1 MVRGLYHEINAF
13 IEGRT
18 DDKLITTSGSDVYK
32 DVEILLNDVEC
43 DFSPWKGDRVR
54 LYIIREDPPRVY
66 KIQPWEDLRIETGQI
81 TMLTKSFGVVNEEI
95 VFYPEQSD
103 LGIDWEAKVGDEVK
117 FVAIEGEY
125 DIGKTKYEWR
135 CENIKKFVEN
145 EENEKDVKLWFGDE
159 TDGTEHGSAVN
170 NIDTDTEILQD
181 EPNIM
186 CIASKKKLDEL
197 VPRALSYKNYKK
209 RFHALIFLEEIE
221 MKASFKKY
229 KSREVWI
236 EPERKKRFSI
246 MCSKIK
252 ELRPSISIG
261 DKIEVRN
268 SKKSMR
274 YYRGIVERVRE
285 DRFILKFKQDF
296 EEDYILGDTYGAQFF
311 YSRTIYQRKHAAID
325 YAKRKLSESFL
336 FPTEL
341 TLANNLQLNAELKDD
356 KLMIADNEVPWF
368 KDNLNTEQKFAV
380 ASALR
385 AECRPYPFIVYG
397 PPGTGKTSTLIEII
411 LQVYTHL
418 TDCKILVATQS
429 NNAANLVASR
439 LIAQHP
445 ETATNMLRLVS
456 NAVLDR
462 KILPKDLYKVS
473 ASVMNAN
480 IEEDNTHDDYD
491 DIPADIRRNCN
502 LEYLKKFKI
511 IVGTCVG
518 LGVMFGSEY
527 SNGYFSHVLIDEAAQ
542 CNECEALIPISFVN
556 LEHGQV
562 IMAGDPLQLP
572 PITLSNHAK
581 HYDLVRSMLERYIN
595 TYKTMDGV
603 VPGEDNNGYDHRL
616 VTKLRR
622 NYRALPS
629 IMKFYN
635 KQFYDSLLIATL
647 CGDSSPEAMKL
658 RDLTRILP
666 KRTDSEDKN
675 PFGYCFINVEGRN
688 ERMENKKS
696 WENKEEVAIIK
707 AFIPKLLDRRID
719 QEDIGVI
726 TPYHAQVMALRKEL
740 KHMKRITVGTVEE
753 FQGEEKKVIIISA
766 VKTSGKEKALQFIY
780 CPKRLNTA
788 LSRARMLVVI
798 FGKVNLLEADPNW
811 ADLISYC
818 KEHESYI
825 DGKDIIQIL

>member
-1 MVRGLYHEINAF
+1 MARRLYHEINAF

-18 DDKLITTSGSDVYK
+18 DDKLITTSNSDVYK
-32 DVEILLNDVEC
+32 DHEISLNDVEC

-54 LYIIREDPPRVY
+54 LCIIRENPPRVY

-81 TMLTKSFGVVNEEI
+81 TMLTKSFGVINEEI
-95 VFYPEQSD
+95 VFYPEQND
-103 LGIDWEAKVGDEVK
+103 LGIDWEAKLGDEVK

-135 CENIKKFVEN
+135 CENIKFFVEN

-159 TDGTEHGSAVN
+159 TVGTEHSSVVN

-181 EPNIM
+181 EPNM
-186 CIASKKKLDEL
+186 QFEGYRNKEPNEEYYDLPCGLFDVLMSK
-197 VPRALSYKNYKK
+197 N
-209 RFHALIFLEEIE
+209 
-221 MKASFKKY
+221 
-229 KSREVWI
+229 
-236 EPERKKRFSI
+236 
-246 MCSKIK
+246 
-252 ELRPSISIG
+252 ELRPPISIG

-268 SKKSMR
+268 SKNSR
-274 YYRGIVERVRE
+274 RFYRGIVERIRE

-296 EEDYILGDTYGAQFF
+296 EADYILGDTYEAQFF
-311 YSRTIYQRKHAAID
+311 YSRTVYMRKHAAID

-341 TLANNLQLNAELKDD
+341 TVKDLQLNAELKDD
-356 KLMIADNEVPWF
+356 KLMIADNEVKWF
-368 KDNLNTEQKFAV
+368 KENLNTEQKFAV

-411 LQVYTHL
+411 LQVYTHV

-429 NNAANLVASR
+429 NSAANLVASL

-445 ETATNMLRLVS
+445 ETSTNMLRLVS
-456 NAVLDR
+456 HTVLDR
-462 KILPKDLYKVS
+462 KKLPKDLYKVS

-480 IEEDNTHDDYD
+480 IEEENKLDDYD
-491 DIPADIRRNCN
+491 DIPADIKRNCN

-518 LGVMFGSEY
+518 LGVMFGSEF

-542 CNECEALIPISFVN
+542 CNECEALIPLSFLN

-572 PITLSNHAK
+572 PITLSDHAK

-595 TYKTMDGV
+595 TYKTMNGV
-603 VPGEDNNGYDHRL
+603 IPGEDNNGYDHRL

-629 IMKFYN
+629 IMHFYS
-635 KQFYDSLLIATL
+635 KQFYDSQLISTL
-647 CGDSSPEAMKL
+647 CGDTSVEAIKL
-658 RDLTRILP
+658 RDLMRILP

-675 PFGYCFINVEGRN
+675 PFGYCFVNVEGRN

-707 AFIPKLLDRRID
+707 AFIPKLLDRRIA

-740 KHMKRITVGTVEE
+740 KHMQKVAVGTVEE
-753 FQGEEKKVIIISA
+753 FQGEEKKLIIISA
-766 VKTSGKEKALQFIY
+766 VKTSGKAKALQFIY

-788 LSRARMLVVI
+788 ISRARMLVVI

-811 ADLISYC
+811 ADLIAYC